1 MSQSLLQVHNV
12 SKFYASKK
20 QQLRAVNGI
29 SLEIHEGE
37 TVGIVGESGCGKSTF
52 GQVIAQL
59 LHPTEGSIYFEGID
73 MNALSKKQR
82 KLLRKDVQYVFQD
95 AYAALNPRHKIAK
108 LLEEPLIIQK
118 IGNAAERKQAVEEML
133 ELIGL
138 KGYEDRYMHEL
149 SGGQRQR
156 IGIGRALIVKPKF
169 LILDEP
175 VSALDVSIQ
184 AQILNLLKDLQQS
197 FHLTLLFISH
207 DLHVVEYISNRVAVM
222 YLGKIVEM
230 ANVETLYENA
240 KHPYTKALL
249 SAVPTIQKQTEQILL
264 EGDLPN
270 PLAIP
275 NGCSFHTRC
284 PYATDLCKAQEPQL
298 VEVSDEHFVSCH
310 YSYE

>member
-1 MSQSLLQVHNV
+1 MNQSLLQVHNV

-133 ELIGL
+133 QLIGL

-310 YSYE
+310 YSL